1 MILIVDDKSE
11 NLYSL
16 RKLLELHRYE
26 VDTAASGEE
35 ALKKILKR
43 HYSLIILDVQMPDMD
58 GFEVAE
64 NITGYSKSKDIPI
77 LFLSAVNIDKRFVAK
92 GYSTGAVDY
101 ITKPFDP
108 DILLLKVKTFIR
120 LHEQQEALSAAQHKL
135 EAEID
140 RRKKAQEE
148 LALANDT
155 LEAKVIRRT
164 KELQQKNRALE
175 VSNQELK
182 QFASVTSHDL
192 KEPLRKIQVFGS
204 IIRQRYAAQDNT
216 LADYIDRINLSSSRM
231 TQLIEDLLLFSQL
244 SLNVQY
250 EPVDLNAVVTD
261 VLQDFE
267 LMIGEKDAIIN
278 LEKLPRIQAV
288 PREMNQ
294 LFHNLLSNA
303 LKFCKEGV
311 RPEISISAESLTECN
326 ELPESTAPC
335 CRIIIRDNG
344 IGIDDRYVEKIFTI
358 FQRLHAR
365 EEYEGTGIGLAIVK
379 KIVDKHH
386 GIVSVKSL
394 PNAGTEFVV
403 TLPVEQNIY
412 ASVNGLQDL

>member
-26 VDTAASGEE
+26 VDTADSGEE
-35 ALKKILKR
+35 ALKRILKQK
-43 HYSLIILDVQMPDMD
+43 YSLIILDVQMPEMD

-77 LFLSAVNIDKRFVAK
+77 LFLSAVNIDKRFVTK
-92 GYSTGAVDY
+92 GYNSGAVDY

-120 LHEQQEALSAAQHKL
+120 LHQQQEALNAAQERL
-135 EAEID
+135 EAEVEV
-140 RRKKAQEE
+140 RKQAQER
-148 LALANDT
+148 LAQANNN
-155 LEAKVIRRT
+155 LETKVAIRT

-204 IIRQRYAAQDNT
+204 IIRQRYGAQDDT
-216 LADYIDRINLSSSRM
+216 LADYIERINISSGRM
-231 TQLIEDLLLFSQL
+231 TQLIDDLLLFSQL
-244 SLNVQY
+244 SML
-250 EPVDLNAVVTD
+250 ERCEMVDLNELIRGVV
-261 VLQDFE
+261 QDFE
-267 LMIGEKDAIIN
+267 VLIAEKNAEIVMDN
-278 LEKLPRIQAV
+278 LPLVEAV
-288 PREMNQ
+288 PMEMRQ
-294 LFHNLLSNA
+294 LFHNMISNA
-303 LKFCKEGV
+303 LKFTREGEQPV
-311 RPEISISAESLTECN
+311 ITIKADVVPECS
-326 ELPESTAPC
+326 ELPEATSPC
-335 CRIIIRDNG
+335 CRITVRDNG
-344 IGIDDRYVEKIFTI
+344 IGIDEQYTEKIFTI

-365 EEYEGTGIGLAIVK
+365 EEYDGTGIGLAIVK

-386 GIVSVKSL
+386 GHITIKSQL
-394 PNAGTEFVV
+394 AKGTEFIIA
-403 TLPVEQNIY
+403 LPMEQSVY
-412 ASVNGLQDL
+412 APISEQ